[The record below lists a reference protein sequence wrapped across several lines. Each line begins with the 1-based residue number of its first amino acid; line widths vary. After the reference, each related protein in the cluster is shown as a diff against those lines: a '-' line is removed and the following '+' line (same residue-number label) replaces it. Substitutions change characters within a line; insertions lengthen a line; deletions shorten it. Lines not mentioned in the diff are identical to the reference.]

1 MPPHLSNRVKK
12 ASPSQTLSISS
23 LAARLRKEGKDVINL
38 AAGQPDFD
46 TPEHIKTAAI
56 KAIQQGQTK
65 YTAVDGISALKTAI
79 VNKLQRENNLSYKP
93 DQILVS
99 CGAKH
104 SLYNLFQ
111 ASLNDGDEVII
122 PAPYW
127 VSYPEIVKLAG
138 GVPIALPTSLE
149 QHFKIQATDLE
160 KAITSKTRL
169 VMLNSPNNPSGMMY
183 DKHELSALAEVLLQY
198 PDITIASDDI
208 YEHIL
213 FGNNTFNNILNVSPQ
228 LYDRTVIINGVSKAF
243 SMTGWRIGYAAA
255 DPDIIKMM
263 KLVQSQSTSNP
274 TTISQY
280 AAQAALEG
288 PMDFI
293 KESKRIFEE
302 RHAFV
307 HKTLNE
313 IDGVRCLPSDG
324 SFYIFPDFSALIAA
338 ATTINDDLD
347 LSTYLLNKFYV
358 ATVPG
363 TAFGSPGHLRI
374 SFSTDM
380 MSLKE
385 SMERIKKMVNSLK
398 SRPIPGSSAGRA
410 GGC

>member
-255 DPDIIKMM
+255 NPDIIKMM

-307 HKTLNE
+307 HKTLSE

-338 ATTINDDLD
+338 AATINDDLD

-380 MSLKE
+380 TSLKE

-398 SRPIPGSSAGRA
+398 SRPNPR
-410 GGC
+410 